1 MSDMTAMS
9 QGVVS
14 QMRANWGWML
24 ALGII
29 FVIGGVLAIAAPAAA
44 SLTVTF
50 VVAIVFAWLGIMQI
64 IQSFSDRSWAG
75 FAWQLIIGIVLLLGG
90 IAIWWNPLIST
101 LTLTLFVAGMFIAK
115 GIFQLILGFRMRP
128 HSGSGW
134 IIAAGVLSILVG
146 ILIWAQWPV
155 SGLWALGTLA
165 GISLIFTGWSYIAM
179 SMAVRRMA

>member
-9 QGVVS
+9 QGVMS

-29 FVIGGVLAIAAPAAA
+29 FVIGGVLAIGAPAAA
-44 SLTVTF
+44 TLAVTL

-90 IAIWWNPLIST
+90 IAIWWNPFVGAF
-101 LTLTLFVAGMFIAK
+101 TLTLFVAGMFIAK

-146 ILIWAQWPV
+146 ILIGAQWPW